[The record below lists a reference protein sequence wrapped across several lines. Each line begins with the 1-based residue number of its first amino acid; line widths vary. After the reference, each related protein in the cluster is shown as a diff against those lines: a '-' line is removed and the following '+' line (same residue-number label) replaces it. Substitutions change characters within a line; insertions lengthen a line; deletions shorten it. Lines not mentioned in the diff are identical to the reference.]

1 MLGLGIFLIFSNY
14 CYNTIVSFTNHSTIP
29 INHQQTIKLFWLVV
43 LIDGSWMGL
52 PLLSLSSNKT
62 NQSTISFKLK
72 KFNLMKVDWF
82 CWWMKASSPPARC
95 APSRPPLQWKDK
107 LIHSFP
113 FIHQSSF
120 HQLILVGLVLLFS
133 SFGGAPAAGS
143 GHNPPKKRT
152 TQTNNSTVLRGKWNR
167 AVHQKPLVFS
177 SLCSFIPLG
186 ANARQQP
193 TFFIL
198 PIRKRRMK
206 RKFGLLNGLAR

>member
-1 MLGLGIFLIFSNY
+1 VKTIY
-14 CYNTIVSFTNHSTIP
+14 CLNGVGAAAAAP
-29 INHQQTIKLFWLVV
+29 QIKLNNSIWFHQLN
-43 LIDGSWMGL
+43 LSWFGCL
-52 PLLSLSSNKT
+52 RHSYIHS
-62 NQSTISFKLK
+62 QIKLK
-72 KFNLMKVDWF
+72 DKSFNSLCSF
-82 CWWMKASSPPARC
+82 IPQPARC